1 MRVSHSTWVTLSS
14 FIKPLM
20 RQLKSINSFLY
31 IQDDAIFIIPTKD
44 FLIQMTINE
53 LTTFTLDKSAQII
66 HNIGQYYKSNYL

>member
-1 MRVSHSTWVTLSS
+1 
-14 FIKPLM
+14 M

-53 LTTFTLDKSAQII
+53 LTTFTLDK
-66 HNIGQYYKSNYL
+66 IGSNHTQYRSIVQE

>member
-53 LTTFTLDKSAQII
+53 LTTFTLDK
-66 HNIGQYYKSNYL
+66 IGSNHTQYRSILQE